1 MAFATLTMSWKRQS
15 SPCLGQCAVRR
26 VGNSLIDFLF
36 VFCEWK
42 SESVIHSFLSRSNF
56 GSFLKSDVSE
66 SLTVALLWWA
76 TWANCSSHSFV
87 KCDGS
92 GLLKSLFK
100 KEQMSEEQREPF
112 ALWHKKGE
120 SRANHSHCSFLK
132 SDESYLLFC
141 KEQHEQITHVHSLKW
156 AILSER
162 ANSQPWLCA
171 CANMVNNKTK
181 PMWHP

>member
-1 MAFATLTMSWKRQS
+1 MEKAVQSLLRTVCCAQGGEFAHR
-15 SPCLGQCAVRR
+15 
-26 VGNSLIDFLF
+26 FLF

-156 AILSER
+156 AILSKR